1 MSSMQ
6 QPSMH
11 PGAGP
16 HPSMG
21 MPPTSMQSMPPAG
34 HPAAASQGPQGPPLA
49 MTGQYMPGVARPQ
62 MTSVANP

>member
-34 HPAAASQGPQGPPLA
+34 PSTPLRTPGAGSIHGRSSNASSG
-49 MTGQYMPGVARPQ
+49 
-62 MTSVANP
+62 N